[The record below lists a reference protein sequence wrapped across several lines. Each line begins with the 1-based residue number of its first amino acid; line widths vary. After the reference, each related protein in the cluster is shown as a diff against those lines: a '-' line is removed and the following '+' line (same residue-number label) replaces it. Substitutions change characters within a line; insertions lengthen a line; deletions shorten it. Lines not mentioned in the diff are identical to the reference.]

1 MLPGMAANALTNSET
16 KGLAMDNYRA
26 ILAIVLAFF
35 ILLGYQYLFVAPQ
48 QEQQPVP
55 EKTVE
60 TPQPASSPQDV
71 QPVVPAPAS
80 APAESIQAVQPAQF
94 EQPLNLPAQEGRDI
108 VVETSNYK
116 AVIAETGG
124 GIKSFRL
131 KNYRETPAPDA
142 ELKELI
148 TTDSYRDLPLY
159 FTWGVEPRRAQIPLF
174 VADKETLKIET
185 GESQTLTMTAQLS
198 SGLQITRRM
207 TFAPDSYL
215 INLSVEVYNLSET
228 PLQGSSY
235 MSLTNRPFTST
246 SARYLFSGP
255 AALIDGKLQEIK
267 PKNLEEGGQTL
278 QGNITWVAFE
288 GTYFMTGVIPEN
300 QSNQTLKL
308 SADGEMINSLLLS
321 ADQVI
326 PAAGR
331 LQYNYQVYFGPKKI
345 TTLREAGHDLERVV
359 NFGWFDKLARPALY
373 LLNFFYGYVGNYGIA
388 IILVTVLIKIL
399 FWPIAQK
406 GLKSMKNMQK
416 IQPKMAKLKE
426 KYKNDSARL
435 NQEMMGLYKT
445 YKVNPLGG
453 CLPMLLQIPVFFAL
467 YKVLLQAIELRHA
480 PFMLWITDLSAP
492 DRLMVGVDI
501 PYLGGIPVLTLL
513 MGGSMFLQQKMTP
526 SPADPTQAKI
536 MMFLPVIFTFM
547 FLNFASGLVLY
558 WLVNNLLSIGQQYI
572 INKQAAA

>member
-1 MLPGMAANALTNSET
+1 
-16 KGLAMDNYRA
+16 MDNYRA

-35 ILLGYQYLFVAPQ
+35 ILLGYQYLFVAPE
-48 QEQQPVP
+48 QEQGQPIV
-55 EKTVE
+55 EKTAEV
-60 TPQPASSPQDV
+60 PQQKIPAQEV
-71 QPVVPAPAS
+71 QPAS
-80 APAESIQAVQPAQF
+80 APAEIVQTGQPVQF
-94 EQPLNLPAQEGRDI
+94 EQPVNLPIQQGRDI
-108 VVETSNYK
+108 VVETSQYK
-116 AVIAETGG
+116 AVISETGG
-124 GIKSFRL
+124 GIKSFKL
-131 KNYRETPAPDA
+131 KKYRETPAPDA

-148 TTDSYRDLPLY
+148 STDSYKDLPLY
-159 FTWGVEPRRAQIPLF
+159 FTWGVEPKRAQIPLF
-174 VADKETLKIET
+174 VADKETLTVEA

-198 SGLQITRRM
+198 SGLQVTRRM
-207 TFAPDSYL
+207 TFDPDSYL
-215 INLSVEVYNLSET
+215 INMSIDIDNFSET
-228 PLQGSSY
+228 PLQGSPY
-235 MSLTNRPFTST
+235 LSLTNQPFSGT
-246 SARYLFSGP
+246 AQRYFFSGP
-255 AALIDGKLQEIK
+255 AVLLDGKLQEVK
-267 PKNLEEGGQTL
+267 PKDLEKAAQTL

-300 QSNQTLKL
+300 QSDQTLKL
-308 SADGEMINSLLLS
+308 SAEGDMINSLLQS
-321 ADQVI
+321 PEEVI

-331 LQYNYQVYFGPKKI
+331 LQYNYQVYFGPKRI
-345 TTLREAGHDLERVV
+345 STLRAVGHDLERIV
-359 NFGWFDKLARPALY
+359 NFGWFDKIARPALY

-388 IILVTVLIKIL
+388 IILVTMLIKIL

-453 CLPMLLQIPVFFAL
+453 CLPMILQIPVFFAL

-513 MGGSMFLQQKMTP
+513 MGGSMFLQQRMTP
-526 SPADPTQAKI
+526 SPADATQAKI

-558 WLVNNLLSIGQQYI
+558 WLVNNLLSIAQQYV

>member
-1 MLPGMAANALTNSET
+1 
-16 KGLAMDNYRA
+16 MDNYRA

-35 ILLGYQYLFVAPQ
+35 ILLGYQYLFVAPE
-48 QEQQPVP
+48 QEQQQPVA
-55 EKTVE
+55 EKAME
-60 TPQPASSPQDV
+60 APQPKSSPQEEQPSPPSAAIV
-71 QPVVPAPAS
+71 Q
-80 APAESIQAVQPAQF
+80 AEQPAQF
-94 EQPLNLPAQEGRDI
+94 DQPVNLPARQGRDI
-108 VVETSNYK
+108 IVETSQYR

-124 GIKSFRL
+124 GIKSFKL
-131 KNYRETPAPDA
+131 KKYRETSAPDA
-142 ELKELI
+142 ELKELV
-148 TTDSYRDLPLY
+148 TTDSYKDLPLY
-159 FTWGVEPRRAQIPLF
+159 FTWGVEPRRAQVPLF
-174 VADKETLKIET
+174 VADKEALKIEA

-215 INLSVEVYNLSET
+215 INMAVEIYNRSET
-228 PLQGSSY
+228 PLQGSAF

-246 SARYLFSGP
+246 SARYLFYGP
-255 AALIDGKLQEIK
+255 AVLLDGKLQEIK
-267 PKNLEEGGQTL
+267 PKDLEEAGQTL

-288 GTYFMTGVIPEN
+288 GTYFMTGVIPEK
-300 QSNQTLKL
+300 QDNQTLKL
-308 SADGEMINSLLLS
+308 SAEGEMVNSLLLNTEEI
-321 ADQVI
+321 I
-326 PAAGR
+326 PAGGL
-331 LQYNYQVYFGPKKI
+331 LQYNYQAYFGPKRI

-359 NFGWFDKLARPALY
+359 NFGWFDKIARPALY

-435 NQEMMGLYKT
+435 NQEMMNLYKT

-453 CLPMLLQIPVFFAL
+453 CLPMILQIPVFFAL

-526 SPADPTQAKI
+526 SPADATQAKI

-558 WLVNNLLSIGQQYI
+558 WLVNNLLSIAQQYI